1 MNVMPEKHDGC
12 GRIEKGASYFVLTI
26 LFLVTSTRL
35 GFDDVWSLPLLD
47 LVLTSTALV
56 LVTAT
61 FWFGRTRRWLR
72 LGTIAFAAAT
82 QLVPML
88 VREPKV
94 LFPVLG
100 ALVPVLVAVGLLV
113 MLSRKESQHHHD
125 HV

>member
-1 MNVMPEKHDGC
+1 MNATPAKHDGG

-35 GFDDVWSLPLLD
+35 GFYDVWSLPLLD
-47 LVLTSTALV
+47 LVLTSMALV
-56 LVTAT
+56 LVIAT
-61 FWFGRTRRWLR
+61 FWFGRERRWLR
-72 LGTIAFAAAT
+72 LGAIAFAAAT
-82 QLVPML
+82 QLLPML

-113 MLSRKESQHHHD
+113 MLSRKESQHHRD